1 MNGATTTKAKKLIK
15 KTTVI
20 QGNEWR
26 PVTVTLNA
34 NFPKEHGRKVTPAD
48 LEKAAAAAAAAFRA
62 ALEAR
67 TPAYQVLDL
76 TANVNYSYTMV
87 NTTQKL

>member
-1 MNGATTTKAKKLIK
+1 MSTATTPKGKTLIK
-15 KTTVI
+15 KRTSP
-20 QGNEWR
+20 QGNHGR

-34 NFPKEHGRKVTPAD
+34 NFPKEDGRKVTPAD

-67 TPAYQVLDL
+67 TPAYEILDL
-76 TANVNYSYTMV
+76 TANVNYSYIMV
-87 NTTQKL
+87 NSTQRL